1 MAKVGLRGIKVVE
14 ANFKDNNLQ
23 ATEFTLAPKLTRRI
37 SVGDDV
43 HFILRLD
50 AALHSTETQP
60 FPFELECKL
69 DGYFEI
75 TEAEGNEAIV
85 FLNTQG
91 TQMLFP
97 HLRALVSSLTAT
109 CLVNTVLLPIISVED
124 FKEID

>member
-1 MAKVGLRGIKVVE
+1 MAKVGLRGIKVVA

-37 SVGDDV
+37 SGADGV
-43 HFILRLD
+43 HFALRLE
-50 AALHSTETQP
+50 AALHSTETHP
-60 FPFELECKL
+60 FPFELDCII

-97 HLRALVSSLTAT
+97 HLRALVSTLTAT
-109 CLVNTVLLPIISVED
+109 CMVNTVILPIISVED
-124 FKEID
+124 FKEMS

>member
-43 HFILRLD
+43 HFILRLE

-60 FPFELECKL
+60 FPFELECKIE
-69 DGYFEI
+69 GYFEI
-75 TEAEGNEAIV
+75 TEAEGNEASITINTEIELDWQNEKQPL
-85 FLNTQG
+85 LNNSDN
-91 TQMLFP
+91 P
-97 HLRALVSSLTAT
+97 LVRKK
-109 CLVNTVLLPIISVED
+109 I
-124 FKEID
+124 